1 MTMDSCRVL
10 LVDDHPLFRSGVA
23 QLISSQPDFEVV
35 GEAACSDDGVSLAET
50 LKPDLILMDLHMGD
64 SSGLDALRQI
74 RESGSGA
81 EVIILTVS
89 DAEHDFV
96 RAVRAGAKGYLLKG
110 SEPEEILDK
119 LRLAA
124 RGQTV
129 FTEPLMNLLLGAMRD
144 GPPAPPADAECLTTR
159 EKQILQLIAAGKS
172 NKHIARELNISDS
185 TVKVHVKNLL
195 RKLNLQ
201 SRLEAAVWA
210 LTPS

>member
-50 LKPDLILMDLHMGD
+50 LKPDLVLMDLHMGD

-144 GPPAPPADAECLTTR
+144 GPPAAPTDAECLTTR